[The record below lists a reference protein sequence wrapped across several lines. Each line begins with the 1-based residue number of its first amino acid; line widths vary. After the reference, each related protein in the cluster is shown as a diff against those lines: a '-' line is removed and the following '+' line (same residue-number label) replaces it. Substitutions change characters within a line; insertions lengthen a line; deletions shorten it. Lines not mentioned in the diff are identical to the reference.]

1 MRRNLQGFRDVI
13 SCHVGKERNEI
24 DGLCQRMND
33 FYYMLRDSLAS
44 LLKGNSIMTC
54 FVFVVDCS
62 NRLRD
67 VVRDCYQYSSFEYTL
82 CITTF
87 APGLVKHGSQ
97 TCPGNP
103 THDSTFLTLSL
114 LYCRSRSPLIRLL
127 PLPLVLWTF
136 RSCGVCPSIFLHQIG
151 LRNGKAVE
159 CR

>member
-1 MRRNLQGFRDVI
+1 MDCASGWIN
-13 SCHVGKERNEI
+13 SYH
-24 DGLCQRMND
+24 
-33 FYYMLRDSLAS
+33 MLRDSQAS
-44 LLKGNSIMTC
+44 LLKKSSTMTG

-67 VVRDCYQYSSFEYTL
+67 VVRDSYQYSSFEYTL
-82 CITTF
+82 CITTSKF
-87 APGLVKHGSQ
+87 
-97 TCPGNP
+97 CPWLSGVWQSDPPNRLLP
-103 THDSTFLTLSL
+103 RNSTFLTLSL
-114 LYCRSRSPLIRLL
+114 LCCKSRSPLIRLL